1 MPRAARTSSI
11 LSSLSA
17 IEIAR
22 PSELILQQLR
32 HLITSG
38 ALRPGD
44 RLPAERDLAA
54 QFGVGRSHVRD
65 ALRRL
70 EFYGILETHPQSGTV
85 VARLGVAALNN
96 LIGNVLALDRDDIA
110 ALLETRVILEVE
122 TARLAADRAPPPQL
136 RAIAQAQDAIPC
148 EGARRRPGA
157 ARGSRA
163 ASGHRR
169 RRAQRGARV
178 ARRPDRPGHHA
189 PPRPA
194 EDVRPAAARRRRRR
208 APGDLRRDRR
218 ARSGTGGDRDGES
231 RADGAR
237 PVSRTRRRASCPSQS
252 GAPARPD
259 VRRSGA
265 PTARMTPAPTFRNP
279 RETRRHGQIADLHT
293 KQPGGER

>member
-17 IEIAR
+17 IEVAR

-38 ALRPGD
+38 ALQPGD
-44 RLPAERDLAA
+44 RLPAERNLAA

-122 TARLAADRAPPPQL
+122 TARLAADRATPPQL
-136 RAIAQAQDAIPC
+136 RAIVQAQDGFRAKALAGDPALHEDLALHLAI
-148 EGARRRPGA
+148 ADA
-157 ARGSRA
+157 ARNA
-163 ASGHRR
+163 VLASLVGLIAPDIMRHHGQQKTCDP
-169 RRAQRGARV
+169 QRLV
-178 ARRPDRPGHHA
+178 AVVDEHQA
-189 PPRPA
+189 ICDA
-194 EDVRPAAARRRRRR
+194 IAARDPARAGIAMENHARMARDQYRR
-208 APGDLRRDRR
+208 APAARVVPVATPRRKSGTVAR
-218 ARSGTGGDRDGES
+218 ARRVG
-231 RADGAR
+231 RAA
-237 PVSRTRRRASCPSQS
+237 
-252 GAPARPD
+252 
-259 VRRSGA
+259 
-265 PTARMTPAPTFRNP
+265 
-279 RETRRHGQIADLHT
+279 
-293 KQPGGER
+293 